1 MAFPWWFLPLWIDLT
16 GFSVLTLSP
25 EHLSAK
31 KFCGLAHCWQSLT
44 KQCTGRALL
53 HVNLSC
59 IHIWDMWKVFGVDSL
74 LRPWAIDFRLP
85 PLEKTAQPPAPLIY
99 SIPEFHSWLVVTHP
113 VTRVHMLRDAGKRRM
128 ILSHTHYLMMLSS
141 TISLPSSP
149 KSVAVLMYSCRS
161 FLNYPFKF
169 SALSSSALSGTEIRR
184 VACTQER

>member
-59 IHIWDMWKVFGVDSL
+59 IHV
-74 LRPWAIDFRLP
+74 LRHVESVWSGF
-85 PLEKTAQPPAPLIY
+85 PAK
-99 SIPEFHSWLVVTHP
+99 
-113 VTRVHMLRDAGKRRM
+113 A
-128 ILSHTHYLMMLSS
+128 LSHWLQA
-141 TISLPSSP
+141 PSSWKNSTTSSSSHLLYP
-149 KSVAVLMYSCRS
+149 RIS
-161 FLNYPFKF
+161 FLTGGYSPNYTGAHVAGCREKEDDPFPHTLLNDAF
-169 SALSSSALSGTEIRR
+169 IYHFIAFIS
-184 VACTQER
+184 